1 LTDMISPTFV
11 SFVSALTALIAT
23 IAGPFVTLYVARTQF
38 NATVRSAN
46 RQRWI
51 DEFREQIAHF
61 CAELA
66 ISAQVRGKIVKDG
79 RIVIQAEEFLN
90 SFGRLVYTANK
101 IRLMVN
107 PVERDHQ
114 ELLGLI
120 NGLLLRFRTASA
132 EDDLLAEGQAIVERI
147 VTMSLAIIRSEWLRV
162 QRGI

>member
-1 LTDMISPTFV
+1 MISQTLV

-38 NATVRSAN
+38 RATVRSAN

-66 ISAQVRGKIVKDG
+66 ISAQVRDKIVKDG
-79 RIVIQAEEFLN
+79 RIAVQAEPEFLQ

-101 IRLMVN
+101 IRLMIN
-107 PVERDHQ
+107 PLEREHQ
-114 ELLGLI
+114 ELLELI
-120 NGLLLRFRTASA
+120 NDLLRRFRTASA
-132 EDDLLAEGQAIVERI
+132 EDDLQAEGQAIVERM
-147 VTMSLAIIRSEWLRV
+147 VTMSLDIIRREWHRV
-162 QRGI
+162 QRGL